1 MTHALFAFRAR
12 ILAARWPA
20 AVLAI
25 VLTLSLGAPAGAQQA
40 GVIAGVVVGAA
51 NQPVTGATVRV
62 DGTNT
67 VGTTDASGRFRL
79 TGVAGTQATIEVRRI
94 GYRPDRRVVD
104 VGNTDVRIALAEQ
117 SVVLDEV
124 VVTGTAGG
132 QSKRELGNAVSSIDA
147 VKTKEIAP
155 INSVQNLLAGRV
167 PGVFVNSATGN
178 VGAGARVRIR
188 GASSIS
194 LTNEPLLYI
203 DGVRVNSSPAS
214 GFSNQA
220 FGSASISRMNDINPD
235 DIESIEIIKGPAAAT
250 LYGTEASNG
259 VIQIITKKGTL
270 GATRWSFA
278 TRVGT
283 NYLPDPEGRWPVNWF
298 PVPRSGSP
306 GVLDTLSIDII
317 DQENARGAPVY
328 KHGVVRE
335 YDLSASGGS
344 PLFTYFA
351 GVGLEDT
358 DGIEPT
364 SSVERYSGRLNLSS
378 TPSPKIN
385 FSLNM
390 GYVNGKIRLPC
401 EAGCGGRTLGT
412 IWATPLND
420 TTLSNGSPN
429 PRHGFNSGTPSM
441 YDELVQYSQG
451 LNRFTGGVQVNH
463 QPAAWF
469 RQRISAGTDRV
480 SEADDFL
487 ALRTEDSLSKVIF
500 GTGALGGRDVR
511 DRQVNNYS
519 LDYSASG
526 TFDFPSALR
535 STTSFGAQYYR
546 NSASFVSASGTVFPV
561 VGLTA
566 LSATTVRTNPTG
578 DLEEDATLGFY
589 LQEQVGWNDRLFVT
603 AAIRADDNSAFGQNF
618 NRVYY
623 PKFGVSWVVSE
634 EPFWTFSALNAL
646 KLRAAYGES
655 GKQPI
660 TYSAIPTYTTATG
673 PGEVATITP
682 QFLGNPDLGPERS
695 KEIEV
700 GFDLG
705 ALDDRIGVELTHYR
719 KQTVDAI
726 LDRQLAPSVGK
737 PNTQPFNAGS
747 IRNWGTELMVRGT
760 PVMRDNLD
768 WDVMVGLAH
777 NDSEVES
784 LGTSQ
789 GVLDQRRVRACPGY
803 VPGTSSPS
811 SCKVDDFVVGGFAI
825 KHQVGYPIGSYFEQ
839 NMLSAALLPN
849 GQPDLANVI
858 CADGKGGRM
867 PCAGADLIYGDRTVN
882 GVTTN
887 DDAPEVFL
895 GRSLPRFEGSLS
907 NTLTVWKKLRVYA
920 MLDFK
925 LDFYKLDGN
934 MRSRCAIFER
944 CRENYFPFNRGDG
957 TPFDPK
963 TIAGLRSNGNIIDY
977 YINNSGYAKLREISF
992 SYTLPAIS
1000 TRFASFNRAVITL
1013 AGRNLATWTD
1023 YPGLE
1028 PEAFFL
1034 GGARGGNFGQFE
1046 QTTNPQLRQ
1055 WLLGIN
1061 LDW

>member
-1 MTHALFAFRAR
+1 MKHVLFARGACIIFLIAAR
-12 ILAARWPA
+12 PLAVVLAAA
-20 AVLAI
+20 
-25 VLTLSLGAPAGAQQA
+25 LTLSIGAAGPAGAQTGA
-40 GVIAGVVVGAA
+40 VSGVVTGAG
-51 NQPVTGATVRV
+51 NQPVAGAIVRV
-62 DGTNT
+62 DGTNAAT
-67 VGTTDASGRFRL
+67 TTDASGRFRIANL
-79 TGVAGTQATIEVRRI
+79 SGTEATIEVRRI
-94 GYRPDRRVVD
+94 GYRPDRRVVR
-104 VGNTDVRIALAEQ
+104 VGDMEIRIALTEQ
-117 SVVLDEV
+117 SIILDEV

-132 QSKRELGNAVSSIDA
+132 QSKRELGNAVSTINA
-147 VKTKEIAP
+147 VQTKEIAP

-194 LTNEPLLYI
+194 LSNEPLLYI
-203 DGVRVNSSPAS
+203 DGVRVNSTPAS

-235 DIESIEIIKGPAAAT
+235 EIESIEIIKGPAAAT

-259 VIQIITKKGTL
+259 VIQIITKRGAI
-270 GATRWSFA
+270 GATRWTFA
-278 TRVGT
+278 SRVGT
-283 NYLPDPEGRWPVNWF
+283 NYLADPEGRWPVNYATVQR
-298 PVPRSGSP
+298 PGAAV
-306 GVLDTLSIDII
+306 GVLDTASIDII
-317 DQENARGAPVY
+317 ELENKRGTPVF
-328 KHGVVRE
+328 KHGMLRE
-335 YDLSASGGS
+335 YDLGASGGS
-344 PLFTYFA
+344 NLFTYFA
-351 GVGLEDT
+351 GIGVEDT

-364 SSVERYSGRLNLSS
+364 SNVQRYTGRLNLNA

-385 FSLNM
+385 FAVSM
-390 GYVNGKIRLPC
+390 GYVNGDIELPC
-401 EAGCGGRTLGT
+401 EAGCGGRALGT
-412 IWATPLND
+412 IWANAANNVPLA
-420 TTLSNGSPN
+420 NGNPN
-429 PRHGFNSGTPSM
+429 PRRGFNSGLPEH

-451 LNRFTGGVQVNH
+451 VNRFTGSLQVNH
-463 QPAAWF
+463 QPSSWF
-469 RQRISAGTDRV
+469 RQRVSAGTDRV
-480 SEADDFL
+480 SEADNYL
-487 ALRTEDSLSKVIF
+487 ANRTEDSLSKVIF
-500 GTGALGGRDVR
+500 GTGALGERSVR
-511 DRQVNNYS
+511 DRQINNYS

-526 TFDFPSALR
+526 TFDFPSEIR

-546 NSASFVSASGTVFPV
+546 NSASFVSASGTIFPV

-566 LSATTVRTNPTG
+566 LSATTLRTQPTG

-589 LQEQVGWNDRLFVT
+589 VQEQVGWRDRLFLT
-603 AAIRADDNSAFGQNF
+603 AAVRADDNSAFGQNF

-623 PKFGVSWVVSE
+623 PKFSASWVISE
-634 EPFWTFSALNAL
+634 EPFWRWTTLNAL

-660 TYSAIPTYTTATG
+660 TYSAIPTYATATG
-673 PGEVATITP
+673 PGDVPTLTP
-682 QFLGNPDLGPERS
+682 QFYGNPDLGPERS
-695 KEIEV
+695 KEIEL

-705 ALDDRIGVELTHYR
+705 ALDDRLGVELSYYR
-719 KQTVDAI
+719 KRTVDAI
-726 LDRQLAPSVGK
+726 LDRQLAPSIGK
-737 PNTQPFNAGS
+737 PNTQPFNAGA
-747 IRNWGTELMVRGT
+747 IRNWGTELMLRGT
-760 PVMRDNLD
+760 PIRMDNFD
-768 WDVMVGLAH
+768 WDVMVGFAN

-803 VPGTSSPS
+803 VPGTTSPG
-811 SCKVDDFVVGGFAI
+811 SCPVDDFVVGGFAI

-839 NMLSAALLPN
+839 NVLSAALLPN
-849 GQPDLANVI
+849 GNPDLANVI

-907 NTLTVWKKLRVYA
+907 NTLTFWGKLRVYA

-925 LDFYKLDGN
+925 RDFYKLDGN
-934 MRSRCAIFER
+934 MRSRCQIFQR
-944 CRENYFPFNRGDG
+944 CRENFYPLE
-957 TPFDPK
+957 FDPK
-963 TIAGLRSNGNIIDY
+963 KIAGLRSNGNLIDY
-977 YINNSGYAKLREISF
+977 YINNSGYTKLREVSF
-992 SYTLPAIS
+992 SYTLPALNM
-1000 TRFASFNRAVITL
+1000 RFATFNRAVLTV

-1034 GGARGGNFGQFE
+1034 GGTRGGNFGQFE

-1055 WLLGIN
+1055 WVFGLN